1 MEKIVYF
8 FISGCQ
14 RSGTTM
20 LRLVLESHP
29 AIQCFD
35 ETMGYDLLIREMKGE
50 SIDFPA
56 KEGAALLGF
65 KIPRF
70 AEQLTRPVLNDPDYR
85 TFPSFYKGQKVVHI
99 FRDVLDVIGS
109 MMKLKAEGG
118 ISWIDKYGRTILLSM
133 IAGQDAGSV
142 YKKKYEDIERLG
154 LPAHLVGALYW
165 EVKNQGFF
173 DLLEHNKPLYPIRYE
188 TLVASPREELLK
200 LCQFLEVEW
209 SDALLNHPAYP
220 HAELDENG
228 RAIGETDPRRG
239 IDTRSVGGHRSLLTD
254 KQICEVRHFV
264 EDLSCKIDSALK
276 P

>member
-1 MEKIVYF
+1 MLF

-35 ETMGYDLLIREMKGE
+35 EAAGYDFLIRQMKGE
-50 SIDFPA
+50 SVELPVKKRASIQ
-56 KEGAALLGF
+56 GF

-70 AEQLTRPVLNDPDYR
+70 AEQLTRPVFIDPDYG
-85 TFPSFYKGQKVVHI
+85 TFPSFYKNQKVVHV

-109 MMKLKAEGG
+109 MMKLKTAEGV
-118 ISWIDKYGRTILLSM
+118 SWADKYGRTILQSM
-133 IAGQDAGSV
+133 ISHQETDSI
-142 YKKKYEDIERLG
+142 YKKKYEDIVRLG

-173 DLLEHNKPLYPIRYE
+173 DLREHNSPVYPIRYE
-188 TLVASPREELLK
+188 ALVASPREELLK
-200 LCQFLEVEW
+200 VCQYLEVEW

-220 HAELDENG
+220 HTELDENG
-228 RAIGETDPRRG
+228 RAIGETDPYRG
-239 IDTRSVGGHRSLLTD
+239 IDMRSVGGHRHLMTD
-254 KQICEVRHFV
+254 KQISEARGFV
-264 EDLSCKIDSALK
+264 ENMTCKIESVLK
-276 P
+276 L